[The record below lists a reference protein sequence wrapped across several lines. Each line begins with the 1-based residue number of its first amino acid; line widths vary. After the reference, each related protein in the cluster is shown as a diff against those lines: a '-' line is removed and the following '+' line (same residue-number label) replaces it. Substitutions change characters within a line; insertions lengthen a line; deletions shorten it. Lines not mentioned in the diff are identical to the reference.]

1 MKSSLILLAGL
12 AAIAAPAAAS
22 PAPSP
27 ERGPEVRIPFPARGG
42 IRSFH
47 AEGDEI
53 LYIQDRRK
61 RWYRAELYGPCLGL
75 GHALGIGYDTRGTS
89 SFDRF
94 SHIIVGAERCAIRS
108 LTASDGPP
116 RKRRKG
122 TRAG

>member
-1 MKSSLILLAGL
+1 MKTALILLAGL
-12 AAIAAPAAAS
+12 AGIAAPTAAA
-22 PAPSP
+22 PPPSSD
-27 ERGPEVRIPFPARGG
+27 RSAEVRIPFPARGG

-53 LYIQDRRK
+53 LFIQDRRK

-94 SHIIVGAERCAIRS
+94 SHIIVGAERCAIQS

-122 TRAG
+122 KGAG

>member
-1 MKSSLILLAGL
+1 MKTLVIALAGVAAL
-12 AAIAAPAAAS
+12 AGPAAA
-22 PAPSP
+22 APPPSD
-27 ERGPEVRIPFPARGG
+27 RAAEVRIPFPGRGG

-75 GHALGIGYDTRGTS
+75 GHALAIGYDTRGTG

-94 SHIIVGAERCAIRS
+94 SHIIVGRERCAIQS

-116 RKRRKG
+116 RKQRKG
-122 TRAG
+122 KRAA